1 MTVRSPSVMSSDRI
15 AHNAPRD
22 ATRGESGGA
31 RTMSDDALTP
41 RPEHRFTFGLW
52 TVGNPGRDPFGGPT
66 REPLDPVESVHR
78 LAELGAWGISLH
90 DDDLVP
96 WGSSAADRDRIV
108 ARFSAALDDT
118 GLRVGMATT
127 NLFGHPAF
135 KDGAF
140 TSNDRRVRRAAI
152 GKAMRSIDL
161 GAELGAQIYVFW
173 GGREG
178 TETGIAKDPRDAL
191 ARYREAIDVLGEY
204 VHEQGY
210 PMRFAL
216 EPKPNEP
223 RGDIFLPTVGHAL
236 HFITTLNRPEMV
248 GVNPE
253 VAHETMAG
261 LSFLHGVGQAL
272 WAGKLFHIDLNGQR
286 IGRYDQDFRFGAED
300 LKEAFMLVR
309 LLERAGYDG
318 PRHFD
323 AHPYRTEDAA
333 GVWDFAS
340 GCMRTYLALAEKAKH
355 FDELP
360 EVQEALVA
368 ASVPEL
374 AEPSVPGGTSEA
386 DALKTESTKLDDLAA
401 RGYGNERLDQLMVE
415 VL

>member
-1 MTVRSPSVMSSDRI
+1 M
-15 AHNAPRD
+15 N
-22 ATRGESGGA
+22 E
-31 RTMSDDALTP
+31 LTP

-66 REPLDPVESVHR
+66 REPLDPVDSVHR
-78 LAELGAWGISLH
+78 LAELGAYGVSLH
-90 DDDLVP
+90 DEDLVP
-96 WGSSAADRDRIV
+96 YGSPAAERDRIV
-108 ARFSAALDDT
+108 ARFAAALQET

-152 GKAMRSIDL
+152 GKAMRALDL
-161 GAELGAQIYVFW
+161 GAELDAEVFVFW

-178 TETGIAKDPRDAL
+178 TEVGLAKDPCDAL
-191 ARYREAIDVLGEY
+191 DRYREAVNVLSEY
-204 VHEQGY
+204 AVSQRY
-210 PMRFAL
+210 RMRFAI

-236 HFITTLNRPEMV
+236 HFISTLDRPEMV

-261 LSFLHGVGQAL
+261 LSFHHAVAQAL
-272 WAGKLFHIDLNGQR
+272 WAGKLFHVDLNGQR

-300 LKEAFMLVR
+300 LKEAFLLVR
-309 LLERAGYDG
+309 LLERAGYAG

-323 AHPYRTEDAA
+323 AHAYRNEDAE
-333 GVWDFAS
+333 GVWEFAR
-340 GCMRTYLALAEKAKH
+340 GCMRTYLALAEKAR
-355 FDELP
+355 ELDARP
-360 EVQEALVA
+360 DVAEALDA
-368 ASVPEL
+368 ASAPEL
-374 AEPSVPGGTSEA
+374 GQRSVDGDDPDTLKAESEQL
-386 DALKTESTKLDDLAA
+386 DALAA
-401 RGYGNERLDQLMVE
+401 RGYANEALDQLLVE
-415 VL
+415 VLLGAR